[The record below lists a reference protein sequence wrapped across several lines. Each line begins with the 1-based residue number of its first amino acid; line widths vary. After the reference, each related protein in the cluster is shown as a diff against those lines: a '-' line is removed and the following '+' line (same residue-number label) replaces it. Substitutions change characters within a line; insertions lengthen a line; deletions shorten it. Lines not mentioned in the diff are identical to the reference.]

1 MSATAT
7 EPSQQV
13 RESGARPGGAAGK
26 PSEIPARGWWQI
38 VRRIGTSIYQQNMV
52 VVGAGL
58 AFFALLSLFPMLLA
72 VISVYGLVADPSTV
86 EHQLAQLARILPPDV
101 RLLLEQQLHDI
112 VMASPQRLGLGAAAS
127 MLGALWAASKAV
139 TYLFMSLN
147 VAYGE
152 RETRHPIRLK
162 ATAVAFTV
170 GFVLFVVTAIGL
182 VAVLPAIAGMLG
194 LGPHI
199 ETLINLAR
207 WPVLALAGMF
217 GLAVIYRF
225 GPDRRDAKWRWVSP
239 GAAFATGA
247 WLLLSA
253 LFSFYVSS
261 FGRFNETYGA
271 LGTAIVLMLWLFL
284 TCFLALLGAV
294 INAEAEH
301 QTTVDSTVEPDR
313 PMGERG
319 AVVADTVPT

>member
-1 MSATAT
+1 
-7 EPSQQV
+7 
-13 RESGARPGGAAGK
+13 
-26 PSEIPARGWWQI
+26 
-38 VRRIGTSIYQQNMV
+38 
-52 VVGAGL
+52 
-58 AFFALLSLFPMLLA
+58 LLSLFPMLLA